1 MIKKCKQNS
10 EKAIW
15 IKNRMKI
22 EQSRIK
28 LRKTLDNK
36 KESGFIRVGSSVWP
50 IMSASMELS
59 PTTIVK
65 LSTTLA

>member
-10 EKAIW
+10 EKATC

-28 LRKTLDNK
+28 LNQTQLGNR
-36 KESGFIRVGSSVWP
+36 KESRFIRVGTKT
-50 IMSASMELS
+50 ILS
-59 PTTIVK
+59 DRMNVG
-65 LSTTLA
+65 SDYDC